1 MIFFHTFMVVKGHK
15 TTTGLHCQVKLPFD
29 LNKRGKCLQH
39 LPFFYLSGIDFLLTF
54 PLLLGNEYFIAYYAA
69 MK

>member
-15 TTTGLHCQVKLPFD
+15 TTTVLHFQVKLPFD

-39 LPFFYLSGIDFLLTF
+39 LPFFYLRGIDSLLTF
-54 PLLLGNEYFIAYYAA
+54 PFYWVMNTSLLTIRQ
-69 MK
+69 